1 MFGLLAKE
9 LQVRGD
15 VHRCMVVCP
24 GNLAEQWQDE
34 MERRFHLPF
43 EIMTNDKLESARTGN
58 WFQENNMV
66 ICRLDKLSRDEET
79 SRETEAIR
87 LGSDRLR

>member
-9 LQVRGD
+9 LHVRGD

-43 EIMTNDKLESARTGN
+43 EI
-58 WFQENNMV
+58 
-66 ICRLDKLSRDEET
+66 
-79 SRETEAIR
+79 
-87 LGSDRLR
+87 